1 MKKIFLLFVSLSIIA
16 ASCVKQKFDE
26 PSPNG
31 TLSSLKGNITV
42 ADLKKMHTAV
52 GGFDLIAKDGIL
64 EATVIADDQSGNYYK
79 TIVIQDATGG
89 MEVKINY
96 ASIYN
101 DFPIGRVLFIKVN
114 GLTLGDYNGTLQI
127 GGGTYDN
134 AGKTALSGIE
144 QVLVPSYIEKGAK
157 DKFVT
162 PKLVKIA
169 DLAPEMVSTLLK
181 IENVQFTTLNAGQ
194 PYADAVKKFS
204 VNRNIEDCGGATVIV
219 RSSGY
224 AAFANDLTPAGKGSI
239 TAIYNVFGKD
249 KQLFLREPAT
259 DVQMKDTRCDGTT
272 GGGGTG
278 GGVTGEPITIGEV
291 RKSFTGTK
299 TTVAANKV
307 VSGTVI
313 SDYVNKNWNGQNCI
327 IQGTDGKG
335 IMIRFAAP
343 HSFALGDVV
352 DIAAGGLELSEFNG
366 TLQINAVPLAN
377 AKKTGSNSFPAP
389 KKVTI
394 AQVIADIKTYEST
407 LISIDNCA
415 HTAAKFSGNVTIDD
429 KTGKMTL
436 YTTVGGTSQ
445 AGVVTAPATFAADVP
460 VSTVLNLVGVAG
472 QYVAAA
478 NPTPT
483 YQILMRNITDATK
496 GTGGTTVGG
505 GTGGTYTVEPIGN
518 IRNLFTGTLTAVPAG
533 KGIRG
538 VVISDGAA
546 KNTSVLNCVIQ
557 GADGKG
563 IAIRFKAAHTF
574 ALGETIEINASGAE
588 LSEYGGLLQ
597 LNQVI
602 NANAVSKGAG
612 VLPTPTIVKLTDY
625 IDNFENYE
633 STLIQIKNATITGG
647 KYFDA
652 TRGTTNGT
660 KGTVKLDD
668 GTGTIDIYTVT
679 AAIFAGDTAPAGKL
693 TVIGIASEFTAAGVT
708 LKGVQLLL
716 RNASDVK

>member
-26 PSPNG
+26 PTPNG
-31 TLSSLKGNITV
+31 TLSSLKGNLTV
-42 ADLKKMHTAV
+42 ADLKKIHTSA
-52 GGFDLIAKDGIL
+52 GGFDLISRDGGVL

-79 TIVIQDATGG
+79 TLVIQDATGG

-96 ASIYN
+96 GGFYN

-114 GLTLGDYNGTLQI
+114 GLTLGDYNGTLQL
-127 GGGTYDN
+127 GGGTYDKV
-134 AGKTALSGIE
+134 GVQTLSGIE
-144 QVLVPSYIEKGAK
+144 QVLVPTYIEKGAK

-162 PKLVKIA
+162 PRLVKIA
-169 DLAPEMVSTLLK
+169 DLAPDMVSTLLK

-224 AAFANDLTPAGKGSI
+224 ASFASDLTPGGKGSV

-249 KQLFLREPAT
+249 KQLFLRDPVT

-278 GGVTGEPITIGEV
+278 GGITGEPITIGEV
-291 RKSFTGTK
+291 RNSYTGTK

-327 IQGTDGKG
+327 IQGVDGKG
-335 IMIRFAAP
+335 IMIRFSAA
-343 HSFALGDVV
+343 HSFALGDVI

-394 AQVIADIKTYEST
+394 AQVIADIKAYEST
-407 LISIDNCA
+407 LIAIDNCA
-415 HTAAKFSGNVTIDD
+415 HTATKFGGNVNIDD

-436 YTTVGGTSQ
+436 FTATS
-445 AGVVTAPATFAADVP
+445 ASNTATFAADVP

-472 QYVAAA
+472 QYATA
-478 NPTPT
+478 TGTT

-496 GTGGTTVGG
+496 GTGGTVVGG
-505 GTGGTYTVEPIGN
+505 GTGGSYTVEPIGN
-518 IRNLFTGTLTAVPAG
+518 IRNLFTGTLTTVPTG
-533 KGIRG
+533 KGIKG
-538 VVISDGAA
+538 IVISDLAG
-546 KNTSVLNCVIQ
+546 KNINNLNCVLQ
-557 GADGKG
+557 GADGRG
-563 IAIRFKAAHTF
+563 ILVRFTKAHTF
-574 ALGETIEINASGAE
+574 PLGESIEIDASNME
-588 LSEYGGLLQ
+588 LSEFNGLLQ
-597 LNQVI
+597 LNKVPL
-602 NANAVSKGAG
+602 ANVKDNGLG
-612 VLPTPTIVKLTDY
+612 TLPTPKVTTLAQLA
-625 IDNFENYE
+625 IDAEMLE
-633 STLIQIKNATITGG
+633 STLVQINNVDFVGAAKFSGTLKIT
-647 KYFDA
+647 
-652 TRGTTNGT
+652 
-660 KGTVKLDD
+660 DD
-668 GTGTIDIYTVT
+668 GVITFDLFTQPGGTSTSGVVT
-679 AAIFAGDTAPAGKL
+679 PPATFAANVPPSGNKNTLTAI
-693 TVIGIASEFTAAGVT
+693 VSEFTTTTATA
-708 LKGVQLLL
+708 KGSQLLM